1 MQKLTNISIQN
12 TVKHIHNMIAHARAP
27 THTHSRE
34 GHGGGG
40 GLSFKDKFE
49 GRARTAVI
57 KSSFKI
63 CTAEKLLLMKI
74 LFEEVRFKASFEGVE
89 VRAVSESERERIP
102 DLLILGCVGCVER
115 VDRRSL

>member
-1 MQKLTNISIQN
+1 M
-12 TVKHIHNMIAHARAP
+12 
-27 THTHSRE
+27 
-34 GHGGGG
+34 GGGGG

-74 LFEEVRFKASFEGVE
+74 QFEEVRFKASFEGVE

-102 DLLILGCVGCVER
+102 DLLILGCVSCVER
-115 VDRRSL
+115 VDLRSL